1 MNNACF
7 NIIKC
12 NWNSQLSKSAVWF
25 WNMLKYLTKEKSFS
39 TWKFSIK
46 ELFNITLCQI
56 MCDWSKILFMNE
68 SYRFRNLWTCNTVY
82 IWLRRSSS
90 LSRLVVKKLW
100 NHTKAAGSPLNFKGK
115 HSRMQD
121 VYRCKA
127 LVKMPQKF
135 NKETRFEYENHS
147 WRKGAT
153 GEKEN
158 LGRYVIANFRLAFKI
173 TRNLLICWKPTK
185 IM

>member
-1 MNNACF
+1 
-7 NIIKC
+7 
-12 NWNSQLSKSAVWF
+12 
-25 WNMLKYLTKEKSFS
+25 
-39 TWKFSIK
+39 
-46 ELFNITLCQI
+46 
-56 MCDWSKILFMNE
+56 MNE

-153 GEKEN
+153 KHVFFILVKFQSLPG
-158 LGRYVIANFRLAFKI
+158 LKI
-173 TRNLLICWKPTK
+173 TAHRGNTTTK
-185 IM
+185 TLTKREYINWTVFLSFFHLFLKFLFCDSF

>member
-1 MNNACF
+1 MKSHFQHENL
-7 NIIKC
+7 
-12 NWNSQLSKSAVWF
+12 NWRNVKLYA
-25 WNMLKYLTKEKSFS
+25 NLTNFS
-39 TWKFSIK
+39 EES
-46 ELFNITLCQI
+46 EL
-56 MCDWSKILFMNE
+56 LFMNE
-68 SYRFRNLWTCNTVY
+68 SYRFRNLWTCNTVN

-153 GEKEN
+153 KRVF
-158 LGRYVIANFRLAFKI
+158 L
-173 TRNLLICWKPTK
+173 TRNHVFLFMIY
-185 IM
+185 